1 MFSENLRQI
10 NLYLREITN
19 DATMQNLNRLK
30 KRIKNDDNISCELTI
45 RDIISQLQILY
56 EYLFIIECGKMKNEK
71 YINDLKFDYTIHLSK
86 CIEDRISKE
95 IFVYGS
101 KDEFKCIIKIY
112 DIISLIRKF
121 LTDYQMYN
129 KKYFIEL
136 WNNNYLTK
144 FKNLGV
150 EKVYEIK

>member
-10 NLYLREITN
+10 NLYLREIT
-19 DATMQNLNRLK
+19 DKTTMQNLKRLK
-30 KRIKNDDNISCELTI
+30 ERIKNDDNIYCELTI
-45 RDIISQLQILY
+45 IDIISQLHILY
-56 EYLFIIECGKMKNEK
+56 EYLFILECGKIKNEK
-71 YINDLKFDYTIHLSK
+71 YINDLKIDYTIHLSK
-86 CIEDRISKE
+86 CIESGISKD
-95 IFVYGS
+95 IFAYGS
-101 KDEFKCIIKIY
+101 REEFKDIIKINS
-112 DIISLIRKF
+112 IISLIRNF

>member
-10 NLYLREITN
+10 NLYLREIT
-19 DATMQNLNRLK
+19 DIATMQNLKRLK

-45 RDIISQLQILY
+45 YNIISQLQILY

-71 YINDLKFDYTIHLSK
+71 YINDLKIDYTIHLSK
-86 CIEDRISKE
+86 CIENGISKD

-101 KDEFKCIIKIY
+101 KDEFKIIIKIY

>member
-10 NLYLREITN
+10 NLYLKEITKN
-19 DATMQNLNRLK
+19 EERVNTQNLKNKIYNNEFFYDEMIINELLCQTKILYDYLYEIYNTYNDNYDNVNRFIHLAEH
-30 KRIKNDDNISCELTI
+30 IKNKIKLEKNTYGEQDNFK
-45 RDIISQLQILY
+45 II
-56 EYLFIIECGKMKNEK
+56 N
-71 YINDLKFDYTIHLSK
+71 
-86 CIEDRISKE
+86 
-95 IFVYGS
+95 
-101 KDEFKCIIKIY
+101 KIY
-112 DIISLIRKF
+112 RIIILVKEF

>member
-10 NLYLREITN
+10 NLYLREIT
-19 DATMQNLNRLK
+19 DKVTMENLNRLK
-30 KRIKNDDNISCELTI
+30 VRIKNDDNISCELTI
-45 RDIISQLQILY
+45 YNIISQIQILY

-71 YINDLKFDYTIHLSK
+71 YINDLKIDYTIHLSK
-86 CIEDRISKE
+86 CIEDGISKE
-95 IFVYGS
+95 IFVYGGRE
-101 KDEFKCIIKIY
+101 EFKDIIKIN
-112 DIISLIRKF
+112 DIISLIRNF

>member
-10 NLYLREITN
+10 NLYLREIT
-19 DATMQNLNRLK
+19 DKATMQNLNRLK
-30 KRIKNDDNISCELTI
+30 ERIKNDDNIYCELTI
-45 RDIISQLQILY
+45 YDIISQLHILY
-56 EYLFIIECGKMKNEK
+56 KYLFILECGKMKNEK
-71 YINDLKFDYTIHLSK
+71 YINDLKIDYTIHLSK
-86 CIEDRISKE
+86 CIEEGISKE
-95 IFVYGS
+95 TYVYGS
-101 KDEFKCIIKIY
+101 KDEFKPIIKIY

-136 WNNNYLTK
+136 WNNFYCKK
-144 FKNLGV
+144 FKEWGV

>member
-10 NLYLREITN
+10 NLYLIKIK
-19 DATMQNLNRLK
+19 DKVTMENLNRLK

-71 YINDLKFDYTIHLSK
+71 YINDYTIHLSK